1 MSTLSWVYLSLEQLF
16 PSQSIISLLSK
27 PRIAKSNFATQC
39 MSGYVWRHQLDRII
53 IALFVLGK
61 TYVVEPIFLLNL
73 YWQKKSTLT
82 VLEWSHFCL
91 HCLDR
96 ICPKSFIWLGNE
108 KSWRNLDIKV
118 WYIFVGLLLNFN
130 SYHIFHAI
138 SLEQTWK
145 LLETC
150 ISTLEKDCEFLLSL
164 YITKVPICKTAE
176 ETTYSDINPLAAR
189 SFDWLI

>member
-1 MSTLSWVYLSLEQLF
+1 
-16 PSQSIISLLSK
+16 
-27 PRIAKSNFATQC
+27 

-73 YWQKKSTLT
+73 YWQKKCTLT

-91 HCLDR
+91 HCLEKIIHISR
-96 ICPKSFIWLGNE
+96 LGNE

-150 ISTLEKDCEFLLSL
+150 ISTLEKDCEFFIIAL
-164 YITKVPICKTAE
+164 YYKSTHLQNSGRDHVQWHK
-176 ETTYSDINPLAAR
+176 PLGSTLIWLANIIVHCQSCQRR
-189 SFDWLI
+189 SQDSFV